1 MRRLA
6 IPLILLAGCGQHP
19 PADEPAATAPPP
31 PIHIVATE
39 RGPDG
44 GMLVVIGE
52 SGDREGSLVAA
63 PAGGVQVRDTAPA
76 FSPDGRWVVFASS
89 RGRALDESSLWAVAV
104 GYDAAPVRLT
114 DGTAI
119 DMTPVWTPAGDAI
132 VFASSRA
139 GTFDLWRLG
148 VETSGPALRPRGA
161 AEPLTSAPGQ
171 ELSPTVAPDGRIAY
185 AALVTSDRRGG
196 AADAAVTSTIE
207 VRAPDGAI
215 TTLEPGPADSS
226 PRFDPTGAVL
236 AFTRPTVREG
246 NARDPADATGTA
258 APFSSIDADLWVHDA
273 SGTRRVV
280 DLPFT
285 DESGPVWSADGQWM
299 FATSV
304 VRKPNGSP
312 LFSSV
317 IHVDLSAAPPVARML
332 IDRAGAVT
340 RLSPGVAPVA
350 LDTGVLLRSPIYVDE
365 LRRILRDAIERNELG
380 R

>member
-1 MRRLA
+1 MRRPA

-19 PADEPAATAPPP
+19 PADEPAAATAPPP

-39 RGPDG
+39 RGPEG
-44 GMLVVIGE
+44 GLLVVIGE
-52 SGDREGSLVAA
+52 SGDREGSLVAP

-114 DGTAI
+114 DGASI

-148 VETSGPALRPRGA
+148 VDTAGPALRPRGA

-185 AALVTSDRRGG
+185 AALVSSG
-196 AADAAVTSTIE
+196 ADADAAVTSTIE

-226 PRFDPTGAVL
+226 PRFDPSGAAL

-246 NARDPADATGTA
+246 DARGPADAGGA
-258 APFSSIDADLWVHDA
+258 AAGFSSIDADLWIRDA
-273 SGTRRVV
+273 RGTRRVV

-304 VRKPNGSP
+304 VRKPNGAP

-317 IHVDLSAAPPVARML
+317 IHVDLRAATPVARML

-350 LDTGVLLRSPIYVDE
+350 LDTGVLLRSPMYVDE